1 LEESNILPKKR
12 GGGITM
18 RKFHLFKLAVLFVIL
33 NSLFLTS
40 GCSSSNDNNATANVV
55 VQLTKD
61 GTTAYPVDQ
70 MTVSIQQ
77 SGGSVL
83 TGVTDT
89 NGVATITVTGPGYYD
104 VISVAGVDA
113 TSLAQGSTAGREFVK
128 GNPLAN
134 PYPYLTYP
142 ISGVT
147 VTVYSPGYDYNVNVT
162 VPSINK
168 VTVLEAASATSDTNG
183 VINVAGVTA
192 AFAGRL
198 MISNLVFTSTGGGPE
213 AAIGIQSS
221 DPNNNELVLYQ
232 GTTTALTGGSFYGGP
247 GFTGTSIGSISYLLA
262 GPVYFEAPGT
272 DSGDWALGYNLS
284 LASADLVTRA
294 GLGGAGAT
302 LNFPGFYGGPDNVVF
317 RIRHTAG
324 GFNPYAYSCN
334 YRIFQFNQY

>member
-1 LEESNILPKKR
+1 
-12 GGGITM
+12 M
-18 RKFHLFKLAVLFVIL
+18 RKYHLFKLAVLFIIL

-89 NGVATITVTGPGYYD
+89 NGVATITVTGPGDYD

-128 GNPLAN
+128 GNPLTD
-134 PYPYLTYP
+134 PFPYLTYS

-147 VTVYSPGYDYNVNVT
+147 VTVTDPGYDYNVNIT
-162 VPSINK
+162 IPKINE
-168 VTVLEAASATSDTNG
+168 VTVLQVGSATSDTNG
-183 VINVAGVTA
+183 NVTVAAGTA
-192 AFAGRL
+192 AFTGRVIL
-198 MISNLVFTSTGGGPE
+198 TNLSFNDNSDGL
-213 AAIGIQSS
+213 AIISS
-221 DPNNNELVLYQ
+221 DPNSNEIHLLMDLNVTPP
-232 GTTTALTGGSFYGGP
+232 TTYATFWGGSPYTETPLGYVN
-247 GFTGTSIGSISYLLA
+247 SYTQA
-262 GPVYFEAPGT
+262 GPIYFEAPGT

-284 LASADLVTRA
+284 ATDLKTRGSATSNINFPAFNGGTSNYVLNTWSI
-294 GLGGAGAT
+294 LGGTGH
-302 LNFPGFYGGPDNVVF
+302 
-317 RIRHTAG
+317 I
-324 GFNPYAYSCN
+324 YSFA
-334 YRIFQFNQY
+334 YRIFQFTQL

>member
-1 LEESNILPKKR
+1 
-12 GGGITM
+12 M
-18 RKFHLFKLAVLFVIL
+18 RKFHLFKLAVLFIIL
-33 NSLFLTS
+33 NGLFLIS

-55 VQLTKD
+55 VQLTTD
-61 GTTAYPVDQ
+61 GTTAYLVDQ
-70 MTVSIQQ
+70 MTVSIMAPD
-77 SGGSVL
+77 GSIL

-89 NGVATITVTGPGYYD
+89 NGVATITVTGPGDYD
-104 VISVAGVDA
+104 VVSVAGVDA

-128 GNPLAN
+128 SNPLTD

-142 ISGVT
+142 ISGIT
-147 VTVYSPGYDYNVNVT
+147 VTVIDPGYNYNANIT
-162 VPSINK
+162 VPPINK

-198 MISNLVFTSTGGGPE
+198 MISNLVFTSNGGPAE
-213 AAIGIQSS
+213 ASIGIQSS
-221 DPNNNELVLYQ
+221 DPNYNELVLYQ
-232 GTTTALTGGSFYGGP
+232 GSTTALTGGNFYGGP
-247 GFTGTSIGSISYLLA
+247 SNTVTSIDSISYLLA

-294 GLGGAGAT
+294 NLGGAGAT
-302 LNFPGFYGGPDNVVF
+302 LNFPSFYGGPDNVVF
-317 RIRHTAG
+317 RIRHTIG
-324 GFNPYAYSCN
+324 GYNPYAYSCY